1 MEGNGLTSF
10 GKAIITVT
18 DSNDNAPQF
27 VTPSY
32 TVSIPENKV
41 DALVVKMPVTDGD
54 EPHSSAWATTY
65 KIVDGDPQ
73 GLFNVCTG
81 PSKLEGIITTVKVC

>member
-1 MEGNGLTSF
+1 M
-10 GKAIITVT
+10 
-18 DSNDNAPQF
+18 Q
-27 VTPSY
+27 Y
-32 TVSIPENKV
+32 TVSVPENKV

-73 GLFNVCTG
+73 GLFNVSTG
-81 PSKLEGIITTVKVC
+81 PSKLEGIIKTVKVC